1 MKTEPIFYT
10 VDLKH
15 LLSIQKEQTEKN
27 IADKE
32 RERLEF
38 LDRKKRLLKIVL
50 PLVHGIVALHNNKCI
65 LSTDSTTGRK
75 GLLGYTK
82 VDLEKKLDSYVNRD
96 YHFSSCGG
104 TVEIDTGIARI
115 KVWLHDSKSS
125 NFIATPSLGYS
136 MTTSKEEEEYGR
148 GVEDELIYLAKYCAR
163 YTDDWNNN

>member
-32 RERLEF
+32 QERLEF

-50 PLVHGIVALHNNKCI
+50 PLVHGIIALHNNKCI
-65 LSTDSTTGRK
+65 LSNASTTGKK
-75 GLLGYTK
+75 GLLGYNK
-82 VDLEKKLDSYVNRD
+82 VDLEKKLDFYVKND
-96 YHFSSCGG
+96 YYFSSCGG
-104 TVEIDTGIARI
+104 TVEIDTGITKI
-115 KVWLHDSKSS
+115 KVWLHDSKCSS
-125 NFIATPSLGYS
+125 FVATPSLGYS
-136 MTTSKEEEEYGR
+136 MTTSKKEEYGR